1 MEQRDGQLITKE
13 QGKIGIGT
21 FGIIAILEHIV
32 FVVIL
37 ALAIYT
43 KPALVPIEPVTKVT
57 FIPIERPK
65 KKKPDI
71 EYPTVTP
78 RVRRIQPNEE
88 LPSIQSTNVRD
99 YFDSPESTGG
109 LPTLPRTRASIQD
122 PDRLSLGGSSPRGR
136 HRRPDWQDEP
146 ESTVRAKPLVVK
158 DGYHGRSDRKG
169 LPDGEARKRPSGER
183 GKDFTGPLA
192 PGRLSE
198 VKTNRITKGENN
210 NIEILGQVVASGRTV
225 EGGLKSLQAKGSHGG
240 IVKLSFKVRPNGTV
254 FDVQPKPGTTVGD
267 TRLKRKAEQYVMRI
281 RFSQLPKNVR
291 QVVQSG
297 EINIK
302 FTVKAK

>member
-1 MEQRDGQLITKE
+1 MEQRNGQLIKKE

-32 FVVIL
+32 FIVIL
-37 ALAIYT
+37 ALVIYT
-43 KPALVPIEPVTKVT
+43 KPTPVPVEPVTKVT

-65 KKKPDI
+65 TKQDLESPPVI
-71 EYPTVTP
+71 P

-88 LPSIQSTNVRD
+88 FPSIQSTNVQD

-122 PDRLSLGGSSPRGR
+122 PDRLSLGGSSLQGR
-136 HRRPDWQDEP
+136 RRPDWQDEP

-169 LPDGEARKRPSGER
+169 LPNGEARKRLSGAR
-183 GKDFTGPLA
+183 GKDTGPLA

-198 VKTNRITKGENN
+198 IKTNRITKGENDS
-210 NIEILGQVVASGRTV
+210 IEILGEVVASGRTV
-225 EGGLKSLQAKGSHGG
+225 EGDLKSLQAKGSQGG
-240 IVKLSFKVRPNGTV
+240 FVKLSFKVRPNGTV
-254 FDVQPKPGTTVGD
+254 FDVQPKPGTTIGD
-267 TRLKRKAEQYVMRI
+267 SRLKRKAERYVMRI

-302 FTVKAK
+302 FTVKAN